1 MAELEFSYDIA
12 GHDDIEINLSSGFT
26 LSENT
31 IMRLYTTNSGPLTF
45 GYDIA
50 GHQTEKA
57 FIQSEYSLTTKH
69 RRSIVERV
77 NLTSQYQLSGKR
89 KWHIRHLASINSSA
103 TLSLIHYLNI
113 GYQDD
118 VYFGNIQL
126 ANARYDAI
134 DKLDFPFREKVL
146 YGGYR
151 SILSKKVMGYSGR
164 FVCETNDWNDIQRL
178 IDNIG
183 VPRTL
188 RIYGKPY
195 RNVYIKPPLEIKTVK
210 PKVNRWVYWVEFMQD
225 SAIVEISE

>member
-1 MAELEFSYDIA
+1 MAELEFEYDIA
-12 GHDDIEINLSSGFT
+12 GHDDIEIPLSSGFT

-57 FIQSEYSLTTKH
+57 FIQSEYDLSAYN
-69 RRSIVERV
+69 RRNIIERV
-77 NLTSQYQLSGKR
+77 NISSQYQLTGKR
-89 KWHIRHLASINSSA
+89 KWHITFKEQLSSGYGLGV
-103 TLSLIHYLNI
+103 THYLNI
-113 GYQDD
+113 GYSDF
-118 VYFGNIQL
+118 VMFGDIEL
-126 ANARYDAI
+126 KHARYDAI

-164 FVCETNDWNDIQRL
+164 FVCVTDDWNDIQRL

-210 PKVNRWVYWVEFMQD
+210 PRVNRWVYWVEVMQD
-225 SAIVEISE
+225 SAIVELST

>member
-1 MAELEFSYDIA
+1 MAFLDFSYDIA
-12 GHDDIEINLSSGFT
+12 GHDEWIIESY
-26 LSENT
+26 SETDLIPT
-31 IMRLYTTNSGPLTF
+31 IESHIYTKNSGPLTF
-45 GYDIA
+45 SYGIA
-50 GHQTEKA
+50 GHQAEQFQLFTRTSPEIRNKRRINA
-57 FIQSEYSLTTKH
+57 RFDASALTRITF
-69 RRSIVERV
+69 
-77 NLTSQYQLSGKR
+77 KR
-89 KWHIRHLASINSSA
+89 IWNIRESFSSSSVTWLDA
-103 TLSLIHYLNI
+103 TTTLNI

-118 VYFGNIQL
+118 VYLGNIQL

-164 FVCETNDWNDIQRL
+164 FVCETDDWNDIQRL

-210 PKVNRWVYWVEFMQD
+210 PKVNRWIYWVEFMQD

>member
-1 MAELEFSYDIA
+1 MAFLDFSYDIA
-12 GHDDIEINLSSGFT
+12 GHDEWIIESY
-26 LSENT
+26 SETDLIPT
-31 IMRLYTTNSGPLTF
+31 IESHIYTKNSGPLTF
-45 GYDIA
+45 SYGIA
-50 GHQTEKA
+50 GHQAEQFQLFTRTSPEIRNKRRINA
-57 FIQSEYSLTTKH
+57 RFDASALTRITF
-69 RRSIVERV
+69 
-77 NLTSQYQLSGKR
+77 KR
-89 KWHIRHLASINSSA
+89 IWNIRESFSSSSVTWLDA
-103 TLSLIHYLNI
+103 TTILNI

-164 FVCETNDWNDIQRL
+164 FVCETDDWNDIQRL

-210 PKVNRWVYWVEFMQD
+210 PKVNRWIYWVEFMQD

>member
-12 GHDDIEINLSSGFT
+12 GHGAFSAELTSAFHLEPNAIV
-26 LSENT
+26 
-31 IMRLYTTNSGPLTF
+31 RLYTANSGPLQF
-45 GYDIA
+45 SYDIA
-50 GHQTEKA
+50 GHQSEK
-57 FIQSEYSLTTKH
+57 FNFRSEYGLTAKS
-69 RRSIVERV
+69 RRNIVER
-77 NLTSQYQLSGKR
+77 TSITSAYQLSGKR
-89 KWHIRHLASINSSA
+89 RWHIRHLASINSSA
-103 TLSLIHYLNI
+103 ALSLIHYLNI

-164 FVCETNDWNDIQRL
+164 FVCETDDWNDIQRL

-195 RNVYIKPPLEIKTVK
+195 RNVYIKPPLEIKTIK